1 MLSVYT
7 RHSADCKHYGDKL
20 WRRCNCPI
28 CFWQVGLAH
37 FGGLFW
43 PTPWNVEVSRV
54 VFGSAGA

>member
-1 MLSVYT
+1 MNKTTANIAANPHRLDPKAVE
-7 RHSADCKHYGDKL
+7 
-20 WRRCNCPI
+20 